1 MIDKSKNYNRLFR
14 VQGLRFLVDDIW
26 MGYYRELA
34 ALTVFIDGYYT
45 SYLPQKVIDK
55 CLADGLRLYGEKET
69 FDIYNKEF
77 TDFKE
82 RVNNLCQ
89 EISQKDLSQEILVK
103 AFEMF
108 SEFFSYYSK
117 TEFFYT
123 DVAFMEAK
131 NNPIL
136 ENNLKLFA
144 DIKNTGRETLNQI
157 FFGKEGYLT
166 IILAK
171 LSNKF
176 NVNIDHLQH
185 YNIQEILKLSDGGKV
200 SPEVIAQRN
209 RAFIIVGDGQDIDVL
224 YGENARRI
232 IEEFQIDTEETTE
245 IKGTIANK
253 GIVKGKVKVIV
264 SGYDN
269 YDQLNKIMGNMNKG
283 EILISETTSPE
294 LTIACQK
301 AGAIVT
307 DQGGMLSH
315 AAIIS
320 RELNIPCIVG
330 TESATKIFKDGDFVE
345 VDANKGMVRKLN

>member
-26 MGYYRELA
+26 MGYYRKLA

-45 SYLPQKVIDK
+45 SYLPQEVIDK
-55 CLADGLRLYGEKET
+55 CLVDGLKLYGEKEA
-69 FDIYNKEF
+69 FDRYKKEF
-77 TDFKE
+77 ADFKE
-82 RVNNLCQ
+82 RITNLCQ
-89 EISQKDLSQEILVK
+89 EISKKDLSKEMLAK
-103 AFEMF
+103 AFQMF

-123 DVAFMEAK
+123 DVAFREAK
-131 NNPIL
+131 SNQIL
-136 ENNLKLFA
+136 EKNLKVFA
-144 DIKNTGRETLNQI
+144 DIKNTGREALNQI
-157 FFGKEGYLT
+157 FFGQEGDLT
-166 IILAK
+166 IILTK
-171 LSNKF
+171 LSTKF
-176 NVNIDHLQH
+176 NVSIDHLQH
-185 YNIQEILKLSDGGKV
+185 YSIQEILRLFDGEKV
-200 SPEVIAQRN
+200 PPDVIAQRDK
-209 RAFIIVGDGQDIDVL
+209 AFIIVGDGRDINVL
-224 YGENARRI
+224 YGEDAWEI
-232 IEEFQIDTEETTE
+232 IEGFQTSSENISE

-253 GIVKGKVKVIV
+253 GIFKGKVKVIV

-269 YDQLNKIMGNMNKG
+269 YDQLNKIMKEMERG

-294 LTIACQK
+294 LTLACRK

-330 TESATKIFKDGDFVE
+330 TESATKIFKDGDLVE
-345 VDANKGMVRKLN
+345 VDANQGIIRKLN

>member
-89 EISQKDLSQEILVK
+89 EISQKNLSQEILAK

-123 DVAFMEAK
+123 DVAFMEAN

-136 ENNLKLFA
+136 
-144 DIKNTGRETLNQI
+144 
-157 FFGKEGYLT
+157 
-166 IILAK
+166 
-171 LSNKF
+171 S
-176 NVNIDHLQH
+176 
-185 YNIQEILKLSDGGKV
+185 
-200 SPEVIAQRN
+200 
-209 RAFIIVGDGQDIDVL
+209 
-224 YGENARRI
+224 
-232 IEEFQIDTEETTE
+232 
-245 IKGTIANK
+245 
-253 GIVKGKVKVIV
+253 
-264 SGYDN
+264 
-269 YDQLNKIMGNMNKG
+269 
-283 EILISETTSPE
+283 
-294 LTIACQK
+294 
-301 AGAIVT
+301 
-307 DQGGMLSH
+307 
-315 AAIIS
+315 
-320 RELNIPCIVG
+320 
-330 TESATKIFKDGDFVE
+330 
-345 VDANKGMVRKLN
+345 